1 MREMRRN
8 EVDPQ
13 AEQEARASV
22 EPRPS
27 LGLSRRRVAVIF
39 AGLICLWLVGVFARQ
54 VGEAAAA
61 SDQAD
66 AMRARNAAVVREI
79 DSLQAELKTIQQPG
93 FIDSAARGY
102 LLGSVREVPFTID
115 PSAPSLAPDAPGST
129 GIRVEP
135 PKTTESPLDAWLK
148 ALFGSQ

>member
-1 MREMRRN
+1 MRRN
-8 EVDPQ
+8 EVDPSV
-13 AEQEARASV
+13 EQEARASV

-39 AGLICLWLVGVFARQ
+39 AGFICLWLVGVFARQ

-66 AMRARNAAVVREI
+66 AMKARNAGVVRQI
-79 DSLQAELKTIQQPG
+79 DALQSELKIIQQPG

-102 LLGSVREVPFTID
+102 LLGSAREIPFTID
-115 PSAPSLAPDAPGST
+115 PNAPPLPANAPGSV
-129 GIRVEP
+129 GIRVQA
-135 PKTTESPLDAWLK
+135 PKVSGSPLDQWLK